1 MITVN
6 ILTDT
11 GARRDFIASKLSD
24 SIIPRLSGPAC
35 IGTGK
40 VQWAISG

>member
-1 MITVN
+1 MITVI
-6 ILTDT
+6 ILTAT
-11 GARRDFIASKLSD
+11 GASRDFIASKLSD
-24 SIIPRLSGPAC
+24 SIIPHFSGPAC

>member
-1 MITVN
+1 MITVI

-11 GARRDFIASKLSD
+11 GASIASKLSD
-24 SIIPRLSGPAC
+24 SIVPRLSGPAC